1 MESYRIIGG
10 RPLAGR
16 LRVQGAKNSVLPILS
31 AAILARGESVIHHC
45 PRLSDVTATLEIL
58 RLLGCRVSQEGNTV
72 RIDASILSG
81 SCIPDQLMGEMRSS
95 VIFLGALLSR
105 CGAAELT
112 YPGGCQLGPRPI
124 DLHLS
129 ALRALG
135 ASIVEER
142 GRLRCRCREMR
153 GGEICLSIPSVGAT
167 ENAILAAVGCS
178 GTTVIVGAAREPE
191 IEDLQGFLCAMGA
204 CVEGAGSSVIRVTG
218 GRALHPAE
226 YTVMGDRMA
235 AATYLCAV
243 GAAGGCVTLTGVE
256 PGHLTAVLSVLE
268 EAGADI
274 HTDGGKISVTC
285 AAPLNG
291 VHPIRTSPYPGFPTD
306 AQAPV
311 MAALSGGIGTTMFVE
326 NMFLSRYGHVGE
338 LSRMGANIQV
348 DGRVAVVTGRRLQGT
363 AVRGTDLRGTAALVT
378 AALGAKGES
387 RVFGIPYVRRGYENL
402 EEGLRTL
409 GADITVD

>member
-1 MESYRIIGG
+1 MDVYRIIGG

-16 LRVQGAKNSVLPILS
+16 LKVQGAKNSVLPILS
-31 AAILARGESVIHHC
+31 ATVLARGESVIHHC

-58 RLLGCRVSQEGNTV
+58 RLLGCRVSQEGDTV
-72 RIDASILSG
+72 RVDASVLSG
-81 SCIPDQLMGEMRSS
+81 SCIPDRLMGELRSS
-95 VIFLGALLSR
+95 VVFLGALLSR
-105 CGAAELT
+105 CGEAEMA

-124 DLHLS
+124 DLHLA
-129 ALRALG
+129 ALRTLG
-135 ASIVEER
+135 ASILEER
-142 GRLRCRCREMR
+142 GRLLCRCREMR
-153 GGEICLSIPSVGAT
+153 GEEICLSIPSVGAT
-167 ENAILAAVGCS
+167 ENAMLAAVGCP

-191 IEDLQGFLCAMGA
+191 IEDLQNFLCAMGA

-218 GRALHPAE
+218 GRELRPAE

-243 GAAGGCVTLTGVE
+243 GSAGGCVTLTGVE

-268 EAGADI
+268 EAGADV
-274 HTDGGKISVTC
+274 HTDSGEISIACT
-285 AAPLNG
+285 APLNG

-311 MAALSGGIGTTMFVE
+311 MAALSGGTGTTMFVE

-338 LSRMGANIQV
+338 LCRMGADIQV
-348 DGRVAVVTGRRLQGT
+348 DGRVAVVTGRRLQG
-363 AVRGTDLRGTAALVT
+363 AVVRGTDLRGTAALVT

-387 RVFGIPYVRRGYENL
+387 HVFGIPYILRGYEEL
-402 EEGLRTL
+402 EEGLRAL
-409 GADITVD
+409 GAEITRG